1 MVPDTGA
8 RGRALPLTLGRRRFL
23 AFVLGTLG
31 LGGALPDGLVR
42 SDAAAQE
49 IVPVGQENTL
59 VALGAGSRYFA
70 ETGHNLA
77 EPFNSHWDQAG
88 GDSVLGMPLS
98 EERYT
103 SGVGGVLQS
112 FRNLVLLYD
121 PTQAPPFDVR
131 GEPLGKSAWA
141 QLVPSSAAQPATACL
156 SASCQFFPETGHTLS
171 EPFATFWNDYGG
183 AQIFGP
189 PVSEPFEDPGS
200 LGATVQVFESAVLE
214 NRAGTVA
221 LRPMGQ
227 WLAERDGLL
236 TDPAFQ
242 PAPPT
247 GGSSFLVRA
256 SDGLRLRSAPD
267 SAAAMVTVLP
277 DNSEFIAAPGDQ
289 SDWVP
294 GYAESRSG
302 WVSAAFLSDPPTLPK
317 LQPADWN
324 LSVWQGATLE
334 ETNIRKEPT
343 TKSSA
348 VKSVPFGEPV
358 TVTAWVKG
366 KRSLKARTCGP
377 RSVMAGTSSP
387 ATSDATLRY
396 YRSPHQRMR
405 RPGASGSTSV

>member
-1 MVPDTGA
+1 
-8 RGRALPLTLGRRRFL
+8 
-23 AFVLGTLG
+23 
-31 LGGALPDGLVR
+31 
-42 SDAAAQE
+42 
-49 IVPVGQENTL
+49 
-59 VALGAGSRYFA
+59 
-70 ETGHNLA
+70 
-77 EPFNSHWDQAG
+77 
-88 GDSVLGMPLS
+88 MPLS

-236 TDPAFQ
+236 TDPVSARAADRRQ
-242 PAPPT
+242 LLP
-247 GGSSFLVRA
+247 GS
-256 SDGLRLRSAPD
+256 RLRRLA
-267 SAAAMVTVLP
+267 
-277 DNSEFIAAPGDQ
+277 IA
-289 SDWVP
+289 
-294 GYAESRSG
+294 
-302 WVSAAFLSDPPTLPK
+302 LS
-317 LQPADWN
+317 
-324 LSVWQGATLE
+324 
-334 ETNIRKEPT
+334 
-343 TKSSA
+343 
-348 VKSVPFGEPV
+348 
-358 TVTAWVKG
+358 
-366 KRSLKARTCGP
+366 ARTSCRGDGD
-377 RSVMAGTSSP
+377 SLA
-387 ATSDATLRY
+387 
-396 YRSPHQRMR
+396 
-405 RPGASGSTSV
+405 